1 MSDMDRLQKIVD
13 ELALALRLEGKY
25 DAASRL
31 LDALYGAATG
41 GEMVMKL
48 RYELNKMDMDKR
60 NLGNNIELWNELN
73 LLLPK

>member
-13 ELALALRLEGKY
+13 ELASALQLGGND
-25 DAASRL
+25 DASSRL

-48 RYELNKMDMDKR
+48 RYELNKIDKS
-60 NLGNNIELWNELN
+60 NLGKNIELWNELN
-73 LLLPK
+73 RLLPK